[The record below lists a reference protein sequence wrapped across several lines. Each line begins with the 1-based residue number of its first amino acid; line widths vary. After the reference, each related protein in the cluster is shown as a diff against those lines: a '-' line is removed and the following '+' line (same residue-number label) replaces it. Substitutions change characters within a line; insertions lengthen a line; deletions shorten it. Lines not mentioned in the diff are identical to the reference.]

1 MNPVATLAVRLVVET
16 CSGMVV
22 SRALSPI
29 VKSATGLT
37 KVAMW
42 IGVFGLSSVASAKA
56 GAVVVNSINE
66 GLHISDEVIEKTED

>member
-66 GLHISDEVIEKTED
+66 GLNVSKQVTEKIED

>member
-42 IGVFGLSSVASAKA
+42 IGVFGLSSVASAHA
-56 GAVVVNSINE
+56 GKVVVNSINE
-66 GLHISDEVIEKTED
+66 GLNVSKQVTEKTED

>member
-66 GLHISDEVIEKTED
+66 GLRLSDKVIEKTED

>member
-42 IGVFGLSSVASAKA
+42 IGVFGLSSVASAHA
-56 GAVVVNSINE
+56 GKIVVDSIND
-66 GLHISDEVIEKTED
+66 GFKLGCDAIENPED

>member
-1 MNPVATLAVRLVVET
+1 MNPVATIAVHLIVET

-42 IGVFGLSSVASAKA
+42 IGVFGLSSVAGTHA
-56 GAVVVNSINE
+56 GNIVVDSIND
-66 GLHISDEVIEKTED
+66 GLKIGEKITEKTED

>member
-1 MNPVATLAVRLVVET
+1 MNPLASFAVRMVVET

-66 GLHISDEVIEKTED
+66 GLNVSKQVTEKTED

>member
-56 GAVVVNSINE
+56 GTVVINSINE
-66 GLHISDEVIEKTED
+66 GLHLSDEVIEKTED